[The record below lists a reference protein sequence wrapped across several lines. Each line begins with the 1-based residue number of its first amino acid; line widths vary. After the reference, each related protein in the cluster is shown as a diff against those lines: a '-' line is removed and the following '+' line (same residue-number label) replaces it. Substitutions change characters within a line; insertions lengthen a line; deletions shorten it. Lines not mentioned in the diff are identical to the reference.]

1 VDNRILRNSFISG
14 GLFGAFL
21 GLLSLNWLI
30 FIISGVI
37 FGGAMGLFAYFVAR
51 RAEPV
56 RQRLMKQE
64 RMIRSGLANHLVGP
78 EGVGGILFLTDKQ
91 LLHYPHAINFQR
103 VLMSYPL
110 DFIEHAEPRL
120 TWKVIPN
127 GLLVT
132 LGDGTEER
140 FVVNGRKAWAKA
152 INGQL
157 KDRKKQ
163 TSLQ

>member
-30 FIISGVI
+30 F
-37 FGGAMGLFAYFVAR
+37 
-51 RAEPV
+51 
-56 RQRLMKQE
+56 
-64 RMIRSGLANHLVGP
+64 
-78 EGVGGILFLTDKQ
+78 
-91 LLHYPHAINFQR
+91 INFQR